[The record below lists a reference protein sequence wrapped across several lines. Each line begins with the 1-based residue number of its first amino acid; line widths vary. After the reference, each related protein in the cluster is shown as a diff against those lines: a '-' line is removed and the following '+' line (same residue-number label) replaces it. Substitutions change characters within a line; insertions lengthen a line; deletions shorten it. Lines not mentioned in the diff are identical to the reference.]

1 MHRAI
6 AWVFLTGGEAH
17 DLNFLARRHKLPSRD
32 RGTCGRDS
40 DPHVAGM
47 RKYIRNSPYM
57 LPVTMVMLTAAS
69 WETIARRSLLMAQGT
84 CTTAEYWRMGG
95 EKAAAIRS
103 SMAAIMSGR
112 GHAAVLAPFVNRARA
127 NAKRLRRTA

>member
-1 MHRAI
+1 VRDGQI
-6 AWVFLTGGEAH
+6 FPPTL
-17 DLNFLARRHKLPSRD
+17 RRCLRPLSD
-32 RGTCGRDS
+32 TCSRDS
-40 DPHVAGM
+40 DPHFAVM

-127 NAKRLRRTA
+127 DAKRLRRTA